1 MNDMTCHFAGDRDE
15 TLIAYLYRDV
25 DPADRIEFESHLTTC
40 ATCRR
45 ELEALGGVR
54 AELARWAPPEPI
66 FAIANPE
73 PRAARHQ
80 PRTTSQPRVTG
91 PTPPFGR
98 GPWWRGIPAWAQVA
112 AALLVLGVS
121 AGIANLDVRY
131 DRGGLTVRT
140 GWWRPAAAS
149 STGQAAPATAAWR
162 NDLAALEQ
170 QLRGELRASQAAA
183 AATTTSTPPAP
194 RAASA
199 VEPELLRRVKALID
213 ESERRQQTELAL
225 RVAQVERDVFSQRQA
240 DLRKI
245 DQNLGRMQDQTGVEV
260 LKQRQMLNLLVQRVS
275 QRQ

>member
-1 MNDMTCHFAGDRDE
+1 MNDMTCNLAGDRDE
-15 TLIAYLYRDV
+15 TLIAYLYRDIG
-25 DPADRIEFESHLTTC
+25 PADRIAFESHLTTC
-40 ATCRR
+40 ATCRQ
-45 ELEALGGVR
+45 EIEALGGVR

-73 PRAARHQ
+73 SRATSHG
-80 PRTTSQPRVTG
+80 PRTTSRQPHATG
-91 PTPPFGR
+91 HPPAFS
-98 GPWWRGIPAWAQVA
+98 PWWRGIPAWAQVA

-121 AGIANLDVRY
+121 AGIANFDVRY
-131 DRGGLTVRT
+131 DHGGVTVRT
-140 GWWRPAAAS
+140 GWSRPAAAS
-149 STGQAAPATAAWR
+149 IVTQDAPSNAPWR
-162 NDLAALEQ
+162 NDLAALER
-170 QLRGELRASQAAA
+170 QLRSELRASQAAA
-183 AATTTSTPPAP
+183 AATTTSMPASP

-199 VEPELLRRVKALID
+199 VEPDVLRRIKALID

-260 LKQRQMLNLLVQRVS
+260 LKQRQMLNYLVQRVS